1 MLLQSRRAELWPPSC
16 AALQRSLNGVELA
29 NEQELLRSCTLASR
43 NANVHQLKP
52 EIDEQCRD
60 WAHRLIDLNDPSC
73 AMTWDD
79 KLRAKEDYL
88 LWQEV
93 WVIAFCLPCIL

>member
-1 MLLQSRRAELWPPSC
+1 MPPSC
-16 AALQRSLNGVELA
+16 AALQQSLNKVELA
-29 NEQELLRSCTLASR
+29 SEQELLRSCTLASR

-60 WAHRLIDLNDPSC
+60 WAHRLIDLNSPSC
-73 AMTWDD
+73 ALTWDD

-93 WVIAFCLPCIL
+93 WFTTALCFSLWIL